1 MVRWELNSKHPSTSF
16 GKIVKRHVTT
26 PDAQNVDR
34 MISAYEALYNGK
46 FKSAEDIRRSFT
58 KDGQPLFTAAQAASV
73 FRKIQ
78 PMTIQK
84 GGAPVE
90 SILNDSIRKAID
102 SAAGITPPAPANPA
116 IQATI
121 KTVQVWIR
129 ILIPFLFILDT
140 LENTPLFG
148 DLIGAALDVTAAV
161 LPVMASTIQTMTP
174 GIVGLIPIPL
184 AGTVGIILGWLF
196 SLWFLWLAMVIGF
209 SRKDFAA
216 ALEAT
221 AGMVPV
227 VGPALSRGIKA
238 VETVGTKFNNR
249 ADKIMASISKAF
261 GSLQGAI
268 EKVKSTVKTLPS
280 IDKFAGPN
288 PPALPSFSDIKNK
301 AASVIPPLPP
311 AAGEDPTSPTAPS
324 SSPTA
329 PSSPPTA
336 PSSPPTAPSSP
347 PTAPSSPPAAPAPTP
362 SAPPAEVPDKKAFPP
377 VKARKGGKGRFTR
390 RRRSINRKKW
400 ATRTRRR

>member
-16 GKIVKRHVTT
+16 GQIVRRHVSA
-26 PDAQNVDR
+26 PDAQNMDS
-34 MISAYEALYNGK
+34 MISAYEALYKGK
-46 FKSAEDIRRSFT
+46 FNSAEDIRRSFT
-58 KDGQPLFTAAQAASV
+58 KDGEPLFTPEQAASV

-78 PMTIQK
+78 PMTTQK
-84 GGAPVE
+84 GGE
-90 SILNDSIRKAID
+90 QIDSIVNMAARKGID
-102 SAAGITPPAPANPA
+102 LAAGISEPGPPNPG
-116 IQATI
+116 IQAAI
-121 KTVQVWIR
+121 KTIQMVIR
-129 ILIPFLFILDT
+129 IIIPFVFILDT

-161 LPVMASTIQTMTP
+161 LPVMASNIQTLTP

-196 SLWFLWLAMVIGF
+196 SLWFLWLAMVIGI
-209 SRKDFAA
+209 SRKEFAA

-227 VGPALSRGIKA
+227 IGPALSRGVKA
-238 VETVGTKFNNR
+238 AETVGTKFYNR
-249 ADKIMASISKAF
+249 ADKIMASISKVY
-261 GSLQGAI
+261 GSLMGAI
-268 EKVKSTVKTLPS
+268 NKVKSTVSSLPS

-288 PPALPSFSDIKNK
+288 PPPLPSLKDIKNK
-301 AASVIPPLPP
+301 ASAAIPPLPAPIP
-311 AAGEDPTSPTAPS
+311 AAGEAPS
-324 SSPTA
+324 A
-329 PSSPPTA
+329 
-336 PSSPPTAPSSP
+336 
-347 PTAPSSPPAAPAPTP
+347 PPAAPAPTP

-377 VKARKGGKGRFTR
+377 TKARKGGKGRFTH

>member
-1 MVRWELNSKHPSTSF
+1 
-16 GKIVKRHVTT
+16 
-26 PDAQNVDR
+26 
-34 MISAYEALYNGK
+34 MISAYEALYKGK
-46 FKSAEDIRRSFT
+46 FKSAEDIRRAFT
-58 KDGQPLFTAAQAASV
+58 KDGQPLFTSAQAASV

-78 PMTIQK
+78 PINTQK
-84 GGAPVE
+84 GGAPVD

-102 SAAGITPPAPANPA
+102 SAAGISEPGPPNPG

-121 KTVQVWIR
+121 KTVQMVIR
-129 ILIPFLFILDT
+129 IIIPFVFILDT

-196 SLWFLWLAMVIGF
+196 SLWFLWLAMVIGI
-209 SRKDFAA
+209 SRKEFAA

-227 VGPALSRGIKA
+227 IGPALSRGVKA
-238 VETVGTKFNNR
+238 VETVGTKFYNR
-249 ADKIMASISKAF
+249 ADKIAASISKAF
-261 GSLQGAI
+261 GSLQGAVS
-268 EKVKSTVKTLPS
+268 KVQSTVGSLPS

-288 PPALPSFSDIKNK
+288 PPALPSLKDIQSK
-301 AASVIPPLPP
+301 AAAAIPPLPAPVP
-311 AAGEDPTSPTAPS
+311 AADENPT
-324 SSPTA
+324 
-329 PSSPPTA
+329 PPTA
-336 PSSPPTAPSSP
+336 PP
-347 PTAPSSPPAAPAPTP
+347 P

-377 VKARKGGKGRFTR
+377 TKARKGGRGRFTR

-400 ATRTRRR
+400 QRTTRRR